1 MNADFAAAVSV
12 PDDQIDLA
20 RAALLYARDAY
31 PDLDPDTHLSQ
42 LDTWAGA
49 IRPAIGSR
57 QHHPPFEALN
67 DLMFDQL
74 GFRGND
80 VDYDDPRNSYLNQ
93 VVERRTGLPITL
105 SVIYLEI
112 GWRVGLPLSGVG
124 LPGHFI
130 VRYDLAS
137 QVWFLDPFHRGD
149 VLSEADCA
157 RLMQRTA
164 GDMLFDPVL
173 LRPVTRRQI
182 LTRMLNNLRAAYL
195 QRDMLAEAQQVME
208 RLVEVEPR
216 EPEFARDLGLIY
228 FRLGAYRRAIDLLES
243 YFALAPGA
251 ADAYAIRQ
259 VILAARSEMTRW
271 N

>member
-1 MNADFAAAVSV
+1 MNTDFATAVSV

-31 PDLDPDTHLSQ
+31 PGLDLDTHLGQ
-42 LDTWAGA
+42 LDAWAGA
-49 IRPAIGSR
+49 IRPAIESR
-57 QHHPPFEALN
+57 QHHPPFEVLN
-67 DLMFDQL
+67 DLMFDRL
-74 GFRGND
+74 GFRGNED
-80 VDYDDPRNSYLNQ
+80 DYDDPRNSYLNE
-93 VVERRTGLPITL
+93 VIERRTGLPITL

-130 VRYDLAS
+130 VRCDLS
-137 QVWFLDPFHRGD
+137 SRVWFLDPFHRGD
-149 VLSEADCA
+149 VLSESDCA

-164 GDMLFDPVL
+164 GDLPFEPAL

-182 LTRMLNNLRAAYL
+182 LGRMLNNLRAVYV
-195 QRDMLAEAQQVME
+195 QRDRLVEAQQVTE
-208 RLVEVEPR
+208 RLVELEPR
-216 EPEFARDLGLIY
+216 EPEFVRDLGLIC
-228 FRLGAYRRAIDLLES
+228 FRLGAYRRAVDLLES
-243 YFALAPGA
+243 YFALAPTAG
-251 ADAYAIRQ
+251 DIYAIRE